1 VSADAVERAGIPE
14 FIFGDQLLHARFAT
28 AIELIANTVL
38 SYPRSITSARLSE
51 VLGRPVRTLTPI
63 LRALRQAGLIEQA
76 EAAPDAWFCG
86 TSLGRIT
93 LADVFCS
100 VAEVPEATPRR
111 RTEPDVDTRSGAQQ
125 SVDLLLMQATMAIN
139 QVVFQ
144 RLQGFDLERLRALN
158 GSRSFE
164 SVYTRTRLRD
174 RGHA

>member
-1 VSADAVERAGIPE
+1 MRADAAERAAIPE

-38 SYPRSITSARLSE
+38 AYPRSITSARLAE

-63 LRALRQAGLIEQA
+63 LRGLHQAGLIEKSDSS
-76 EAAPDAWFCG
+76 PDAWYCG

-100 VAEVPEATPRR
+100 VAEVPCAAPRR
-111 RTEPDVDTRSGAQQ
+111 GSDADCDTRSGAQQ

-144 RLQGFDLERLRALN
+144 RLQGFDLERLRALS
-158 GSRSFE
+158 GSGSLE
-164 SVYTRTRLRD
+164 SVYARTRLR
-174 RGHA
+174 GQA